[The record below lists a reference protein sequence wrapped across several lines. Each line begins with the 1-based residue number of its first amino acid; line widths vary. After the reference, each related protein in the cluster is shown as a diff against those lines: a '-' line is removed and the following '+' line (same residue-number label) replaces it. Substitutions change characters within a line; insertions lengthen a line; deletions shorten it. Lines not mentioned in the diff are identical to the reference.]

1 MNRRITVIALCTFLT
16 FGLTSALNAF
26 PQQNNPPQSPPGDTV
41 EKAFEGTL
49 TKVDLAAKLITVKG
63 ENDKE
68 MMFVY
73 NNETQMTGIENSPQ
87 GLATKT
93 TQRLKVSYRENRGIN
108 LALKIEATTTDTRP

>member
-1 MNRRITVIALCTFLT
+1 MNRRITVIALCACLT
-16 FGLTSALNAF
+16 FGLTFALSAF
-26 PQQNNPPQSPPGDTV
+26 PQQDAPPDKT
-41 EKAFEGTL
+41 FEGTL

-93 TQRLKVSYRENRGIN
+93 AQRLKISYRENRGIN
-108 LALKIEATTTDTRP
+108 LAVKIEAATADSPR